1 MIEALEPLLALDP
14 VAWRGLPALA
24 VAEADLAL
32 GPPAEVEETGLGRYP
47 AQRRSYRLDRPSGG
61 LDCFARDGQVVL
73 VETLVP
79 PPAAVLAALGEPSG
93 VKPHEILV
101 EGAYVPE
108 WVYAER
114 GLVLSVAEPF
124 AAPADRRVVRCRGV
138 RVLASADDFG
148 PEYHV
153 AFEDRTS
160 YR

>member
-1 MIEALEPLLALDP
+1 MIEALEPLLALD
-14 VAWRGLPALA
+14 VAAWRGLPLLA
-24 VAEADLAL
+24 VADLDRLFGRPSAS
-32 GPPAEVEETGLGRYP
+32 EETGLGWYP
-47 AQRRSYRLDRPSGG
+47 AERRTYRLDRPSGG
-61 LDCFARDGQVVL
+61 LDCYSRDGQVVL

-79 PPAAVLAALGEPSG
+79 PPSSVLGALGEPSG

-124 AAPADRRVVRCRGV
+124 SDPSDRRVVRCRGV
-138 RVLASADDFG
+138 RVLASADEFG
-148 PEYHV
+148 PEYHL